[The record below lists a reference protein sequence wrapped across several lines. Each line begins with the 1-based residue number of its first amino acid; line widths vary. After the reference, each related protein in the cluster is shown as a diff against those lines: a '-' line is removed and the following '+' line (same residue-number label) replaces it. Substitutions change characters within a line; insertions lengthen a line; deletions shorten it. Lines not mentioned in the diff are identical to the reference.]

1 MRIDLYL
8 SKNGFADSRQKAK
21 GLLEKELVKLN
32 GKIVTKSSLEVY
44 DGDTVEVTGTAL
56 AYVGRGGLKLE
67 GALNFFDI
75 DPRDLVC
82 ADIGASTGG
91 FTDCLL
97 QNGAG
102 KVYAVDAGHGQLH
115 EKLQMDPR
123 VINMENC
130 NAKALDR
137 TLIPEPIDLAVMDLS
152 FISQTLIYP
161 ALTRILHNDSV
172 LISLIKPQF
181 EAGRSAIG
189 KNGIVKDKK
198 IHMHVIEN
206 ILETAKGF
214 HLHCMALAPS
224 PITGGDGNI
233 EYLAKFVFTDVCE
246 EIDTISKDHIHRIV
260 FGDTK

>member
-8 SKNGFADSRQKAK
+8 SQNGFADSRQKAK

-32 GKIVTKSSLEVY
+32 GKIVTKPSQEVS
-44 DGDTVEVTGTAL
+44 DGDVVEVTGSAL

-67 GALNFFDI
+67 GALSLFGFDPVGLI
-75 DPRDLVC
+75 C

-97 QNGAG
+97 QNHVK

-115 EKLQMDPR
+115 EKLRKDPR
-123 VINMENC
+123 VVNMENC
-130 NAKALDR
+130 NAKTLSPS
-137 TLIPEPIDLAVMDLS
+137 LIPEPIDLAVMDLS

-161 ALTRILHNDSV
+161 ALTRILHSGSV

-181 EAGRSAIG
+181 EAGRSAVG

-198 IHMHVIEN
+198 IHCQVIEN
-206 ILETAKGF
+206 VLEMAEGF
-214 HLHCMALAPS
+214 HLYCRAIAVS
-224 PITGGDGNI
+224 PITGGDGNV
-233 EYLAKFVFTDVCE
+233 EYLAMFVYD
-246 EIDTISKDHIHRIV
+246 DTTGCHENPGRDRIHKIV

>member
-32 GKIVTKSSLEVY
+32 GKIVTKSSQEVLES
-44 DGDTVEVTGTAL
+44 DTVEVTGSAL

-67 GALNFFDI
+67 GALVSFGFD
-75 DPRDLVC
+75 PKGLVC

-97 QNGAG
+97 QNGAA

-115 EKLQMDPR
+115 KKLQNDPR
-123 VINMENC
+123 VVNMENC

-137 TLIPEPIDLAVMDLS
+137 SLIPEPINLAVMDLS

-161 ALTRILHNDSV
+161 ALTRILQNNSV

-181 EAGRSAIG
+181 EAGRSGIG

-198 IHMHVIEN
+198 VHRHVIES
-206 ILETAKGF
+206 ILETAKVF
-214 HLHCMALAPS
+214 HLHCMALAVS

-233 EYLAKFVFTDVCE
+233 EYLAKFVYTDACDA
-246 EIDTISKDHIHRIV
+246 IDAVSKDHIHKIV

>member
-1 MRIDLYL
+1 MYL

-32 GKIVTKSSLEVY
+32 GKIVTKSSQEVL
-44 DGDTVEVTGTAL
+44 DGDTVEVTGSAL

-67 GALNFFDI
+67 GALSSFGFD
-75 DPRDLVC
+75 PKGLVC

-97 QNGAG
+97 QNGAA

-115 EKLQMDPR
+115 EKLQNDQR
-123 VINMENC
+123 VVNMENC

-137 TLIPEPIDLAVMDLS
+137 ALIPEPIDLAVMDLS

-181 EAGRSAIG
+181 EAGRNAVG

-198 IHMHVIEN
+198 VHLHVIEN

-214 HLHCMALAPS
+214 QFQCKALAVS
-224 PITGGDGNI
+224 PITGGDGNV
-233 EYLAKFVFTDVCE
+233 EYLAKFIYTDVC
-246 EIDTISKDHIHRIV
+246 DATNVVAKDDIHKIV